1 LSASLVFEQE
11 YHGVEGDSASCAEL
25 YCLLSALSSQPIL
38 QGLAVTGAMN
48 QHGEVMAIGGVNEKI
63 EGYFRICKRL
73 GLDGKQG
80 VLIPSRNISHLL
92 LDDDV
97 IEAVEQGQFHIYAA
111 DTVQDGIALLTGVAA
126 GEVDAQGKYA
136 ASSLLAMVEQKLK
149 QLRDAYAVNRVT
161 RLS

>member
-1 LSASLVFEQE
+1 
-11 YHGVEGDSASCAEL
+11 
-25 YCLLSALSSQPIL
+25 
-38 QGLAVTGAMN
+38 MN

-111 DTVQDGIALLTGVAA
+111 DTVQDGIALLTGVAT
-126 GEVDAQGKYA
+126 GEVDAQGKYE

-149 QLRDAYAVNRVT
+149 QLREAYAINRVT